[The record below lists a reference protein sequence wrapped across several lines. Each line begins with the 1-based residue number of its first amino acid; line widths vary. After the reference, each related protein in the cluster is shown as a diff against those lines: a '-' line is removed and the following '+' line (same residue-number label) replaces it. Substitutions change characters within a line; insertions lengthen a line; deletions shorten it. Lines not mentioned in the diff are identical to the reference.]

1 LFLLKMAN
9 LFPAELDLGAITEQV
24 EQLAQLLSDVA
35 AERYALT
42 LRIMLANLRRKVGML
57 TGINTPAPTM
67 PPPTIAESMVVS
79 PTFADP
85 DTGQQPFTMEELGF
99 AWPSDRGIFSPS
111 AIPLWL
117 QEQSLTDLG
126 LPVNGSDGIFL
137 RMNAANGWTGDFAPV
152 PEAW

>member
-1 LFLLKMAN
+1 
-9 LFPAELDLGAITEQV
+9 
-24 EQLAQLLSDVA
+24 
-35 AERYALT
+35 
-42 LRIMLANLRRKVGML
+42 ML